1 MMPLPMVDYKKGSYI
16 TIENAP
22 NPGRFYII
30 IGGKAQ
36 VSKNHSPIQDRK
48 STILGPGDAFAVVAC
63 LSGHNESETVQAQSD
78 MSLLVVDRSQFAEL
92 VENNMK
98 TAMKI
103 IMQLVASIRML
114 NTVISSISLFGK
126 ITREVED
133 KDPAPRLYRVGEFYQ
148 SNGMF
153 NQAYYA
159 YYRCVQNYPGFSFSD
174 AAKEEMKKIKPYV
187 TQEKFDYPKE
197 EFKRIYPKNALLF
210 AESEPGKELFFIL
223 KGRVKVSRI
232 ENNKEVTLALLKAGD
247 VCGKISMLE
256 GLPHATNA
264 MSLEECHTLA
274 VGPVGFETVM
284 KSQPQLLVR
293 LSSILAEQ
301 VWFLNKQILNRSLC
315 DPLAR
320 LYDMLAV
327 MLEKERVTGE
337 THQFRFGIS
346 ELVDMAGYTQEACG
360 NAIKKLF
367 SENLVDLDENGEIH
381 IVSSAD
387 VIRKNEAYWKEPVLR
402 PLD

>member
-1 MMPLPMVDYKKGSYI
+1 MVPLPTVDYKRGSYI

-30 IGGKAQ
+30 IEGKAQ
-36 VSKNHSPIQDRK
+36 VSKNHSPVQDRK
-48 STILGPGDAFAVVAC
+48 STIIGPGDAFAVVAC
-63 LSGHNESETVQAQSD
+63 LTGHNESETVQAQSD
-78 MSLLVVDRSQFAEL
+78 MRLLVVERSRFAEL

-103 IMQLVASIRML
+103 IMQLTASIRML
-114 NTVISSISLFGK
+114 NAVISSISLFGK
-126 ITREVED
+126 IKREVEN
-133 KDPAPRLYRVGEFYQ
+133 KDTAPRLYRVGEFYQ

-159 YYRCVQNYPGFSFSD
+159 YHRCVQNYPGFTFSD
-174 AAKEEMKKIKPYV
+174 VAKENMEKIKTYV
-187 TQEKFDYPKE
+187 TQEKFDYLKAD
-197 EFKRIYPKNALLF
+197 FKRIYPKNAMLF

-274 VGPVGFETVM
+274 VGPAGFETVM

-301 VWFLNKQILNRSLC
+301 VWFLNKQVLNRSLR
-315 DPLAR
+315 DPLDR

-337 THQFRFGIS
+337 KHQFCFGIS

-360 NAIKKLF
+360 NTIKKLL
-367 SENLVDLDENGEIH
+367 SESLIGLDENGEIQV
-381 IVSSAD
+381 ISSAGI
-387 VIRKNEAYWKEPVLR
+387 IRKNDTIWKEPVLCL
-402 PLD
+402 LD